1 MGPTMLFDKSF
12 IQSLSVD
19 ESVWF
24 DHFFYTA
31 ICPIFYVETLAD
43 LKKPKLHRSAEEEV
57 GIIADKFPQMHSRP
71 TPHHLDMA
79 IGNLLG
85 ADVPLTGQIP
95 IPGGRPVKSGE
106 HTGIVYEPSPEAE
119 AFRRWQSREFD
130 AVEHEFASTWRS
142 NLESFNLKNLANEFQ
157 QLGISAKSCGAISCA
172 KSMSDTFVSRT
183 GQTAESMKLAFLFY
197 YFPDSWRDKILKH
210 WLLSNCPPLSIYAPY
225 AAYFLRVEMFFLIS
239 LAANHISAD
248 RPSNRS
254 DIAYLYYLPFCQVF
268 VSNDKLHRKCAPL
281 FLREDQ
287 SFIWGHELKSA
298 LSELDRHYNTLPE
311 NQKEKGLMHIAPYP
325 PLELNS
331 IVSRLWYKHLPNWR
345 EHASE
350 SPRKLDFDPEAFK
363 KLTNLIKAPSLS
375 PNSVDFAP
383 EQADVTSIG
392 RRINKNKGKWWQLPH
407 DLKNDGAE
415 NQS

>member
-19 ESVWF
+19 ESVWL

-31 ICPIFYVETLAD
+31 ISPIFYVETLAD
-43 LKKPKLHRSAEEEV
+43 LKKPKLRRSAEEEV

-85 ADVPLTGQIP
+85 QDVPFTGQIP

-106 HTGIVYEPSPEAE
+106 HTGIVYEPSPEAK

-130 AVEHEFASTWRS
+130 TVEHEFASAWRKD
-142 NLESFNLKNLANEFQ
+142 LESFDLENLANVFQ
-157 QLGISAKSCGAISCA
+157 RFGISAQSCKSISA
-172 KSMSDTFVSRT
+172 ANTMADAFVRRT
-183 GQTAESMKLAFLFY
+183 GPTAESMKLAFLFCY
-197 YFPDSWRDKILKH
+197 TSDSWRDKILNR
-210 WLLSNCPPLSIYAPY
+210 WLLSNCPPLSTHAPY
-225 AAYFLRVEMFFLIS
+225 AAYFLRIEAFFSIS
-239 LAANHISAD
+239 LAANHISTD
-248 RPSNRS
+248 RPSNRL

-268 VSNDKLHRKCAPL
+268 VSSDKLHRKCAPL

-298 LSELDRHYNTLPE
+298 LSELDRHYSALPE
-311 NQKEKGLMHIAPYP
+311 NEKEKGLMDIAPHP

-331 IVSRLWYKHLPNWR
+331 IVSRLWDRHLPNWR
-345 EHASE
+345 QHASE
-350 SPRKLDFDPEAFK
+350 PPQQLDFDPEAVK
-363 KLTNLIKAPSLS
+363 KLTNLIKAPSLP
-375 PNSVDFAP
+375 PNNVDFAP
-383 EQADVTSIG
+383 EEADVTSI
-392 RRINKNKGKWWQLPH
+392 RRVINENKGKWWQLPRN
-407 DLKNDGAE
+407 LKADEDE